1 MINII
6 IDNVYAKL
14 ENIPQDIELKI
25 WEKLSYEIKEFQCE
39 YIQIRH
45 LYNRK
50 TKKTYT
56 GLLNYVFEILSD
68 NNLSYNII
76 DNRTIPQQNAN
87 FSLQDFISTP
97 DGNKIPLK
105 ARDYQQKIIDEA
117 DNREIIRA
125 ATGAG
130 KTFIMAGLIDKF
142 KVKPVSIFA
151 DKLSLCTQLRDEIS
165 KFLGTPVGLV
175 GGGINDKKDITV
187 YSAQSTTEDDIK
199 DSNLVMFD
207 ECFPANTSISLS
219 DGSTTSIKNIV
230 DNKLNSSVLSFN
242 TSTNKIESNT
252 ITNWLKKP
260 NNKKLLKIKVLDDNN
275 NIHTLICTEDHKI
288 FSNNK
293 YTKASS
299 LNINDPVIIKK

>member
-76 DNRTIPQQNAN
+76 DNRTIPQQNAD

-242 TSTNKIESNT
+242 TSTNKIESNK

>member
-76 DNRTIPQQNAN
+76 DNRTIPQQNAD

-230 DNKLNSSVLSFN
+230 DNKLNSFVLSFN
-242 TSTNKIESNT
+242 TSTNKIESNK
-252 ITNWLKKP
+252 ITNWLKKS
-260 NNKKLLKIKVLDDNN
+260 NNKKLLKIKVIDDNN

-293 YTKASS
+293 YIKASS